1 MFTGTEIVTD
11 FQPYF
16 KNSPWLGMSLGRFY
30 YCHFK
35 GEPHDRQVAW
45 DTIWDL
51 PYGTLCWTANSRA
64 MCCLLFGM
72 RTQDLPKIK
81 PWPSPMGLVEEE
93 RVVALLY
100 TELKG
105 GDEDISI
112 QRWFIVVQE
121 RSQRRS

>member
-1 MFTGTEIVTD
+1 
-11 FQPYF
+11 
-16 KNSPWLGMSLGRFY
+16 
-30 YCHFK
+30 
-35 GEPHDRQVAW
+35 
-45 DTIWDL
+45 
-51 PYGTLCWTANSRA
+51 
-64 MCCLLFGM
+64 M

-112 QRWFIVVQE
+112 QR
-121 RSQRRS
+121 